1 MIDEI
6 SVKGM
11 DIAEVLSLI
20 SKKSGLNIVT
30 GKNVEG
36 KVTIFLKNVDAR
48 EALRTILEMND
59 LAFAEEGGIIRVM
72 TAADYLARYS
82 QPFGQPRVT
91 HVIKLHNVPVKDL
104 LPLLAELKSGEGK
117 VIPNEE
123 SRTVVIIDTTEK
135 VKAMEA
141 LIREVDVQTV
151 TSTLPLTHVR
161 AGDICDEVRALATQS
176 VGSVECDTAGNRLL
190 VTDTL
195 AGVEKIRRAVGALD
209 ARSLKIL
216 MEAKLVHIVLNEDH
230 LNGVDWAG
238 IVSDIRDIRLEGSY
252 PFLNSGGRGALLSL
266 GVIADE
272 DLQPL
277 VEALDT
283 VGIVKEYPEADIT
296 VTPDVVAKIVLR
308 IDEPFLTMNE
318 ASVDEAEEDDDADLP
333 DQPVLEFLVK
343 PVVAAD
349 GSILTSV
356 VPHESARA
364 LKGAV
369 RKSRGGSLSLEEGN
383 SLVLGSVIATGNVA
397 TLRKIPLMGDIPF
410 LGFAFRYHKSS
421 VRREEFIIFLT
432 PKIVQA
438 PVGQAPLQEAAP
450 LGLVNDTAPE
460 DPVKGAAPDQKVK
473 EATPAETVK
482 ASAPDET
489 VKAAAPAEPLTQ
501 PAPPAPAVD
510 VAVPAGSVPGIPS
523 VQKSDP
529 VSGQK

>member
-1 MIDEI
+1 
-6 SVKGM
+6 
-11 DIAEVLSLI
+11 
-20 SKKSGLNIVT
+20 
-30 GKNVEG
+30 
-36 KVTIFLKNVDAR
+36 
-48 EALRTILEMND
+48 
-59 LAFAEEGGIIRVM
+59 
-72 TAADYLARYS
+72 
-82 QPFGQPRVT
+82 
-91 HVIKLHNVPVKDL
+91 
-104 LPLLAELKSGEGK
+104 
-117 VIPNEE
+117 
-123 SRTVVIIDTTEK
+123 
-135 VKAMEA
+135 
-141 LIREVDVQTV
+141 
-151 TSTLPLTHVR
+151 
-161 AGDICDEVRALATQS
+161 
-176 VGSVECDTAGNRLL
+176 
-190 VTDTL
+190 
-195 AGVEKIRRAVGALD
+195 
-209 ARSLKIL
+209 